1 MTEEQAVRDILK
13 DCSEGRNNGNKLVYH
28 APSRSFRPSSYYD
41 DPDETI
47 SVTNE
52 DTHLFLSGGRS

>member
-1 MTEEQAVRDILK
+1 MTEEQAVRDILR
-13 DCSEGRNNGNKLVYH
+13 DCSEGRNIGNKLVYH